1 MECLRGHL
9 LIASPQL
16 ADPNFCRSVVLMVQ
30 HDDGGAFGLV
40 LNRPLDTLV
49 VTAWEQVSEVP
60 CQAEGYLHHGG
71 PCEGPLMVIHTD
83 ASMSDME
90 IVPGLY
96 FSAEKESVQEL
107 ALIGDG
113 QMRFFVGYAGWK
125 PGQLEAE
132 MEEGAWLAVPASEE
146 CVFGEESEQW
156 QMMLKSV
163 AQASPLMWV
172 NPKLIPDDPSVN

>member
-1 MECLRGHL
+1 
-9 LIASPQL
+9 
-16 ADPNFCRSVVLMVQ
+16 
-30 HDDGGAFGLV
+30 
-40 LNRPLDTLV
+40 
-49 VTAWEQVSEVP
+49 
-60 CQAEGYLHHGG
+60 
-71 PCEGPLMVIHTD
+71 MVIHTD